1 MGVFL
6 FAERSRRKG
15 EVGIDTSMMFIHRD
29 ENERMRG
36 GEKGERHQE
45 REREERK
52 QQQKKQ

>member
-1 MGVFL
+1 M

-36 GEKGERHQE
+36 GEKGERHHE